1 MSGYRELEIYKE
13 SKRLAILVHQM
24 TMKLPKFEMYEEGG
38 QIRRSSKSVPS
49 MIVEGYGRKRYK
61 AEYIKYLTYAQS
73 ECDETLLHLE
83 LLSATGSSSGVSDND
98 GLMKEYDT
106 LSRRI
111 NKYIQWVEDNFDPG
125 YRPEERE

>member
-1 MSGYRELEIYKE
+1 
-13 SKRLAILVHQM
+13 M
-24 TMKLPKFEMYEEGG
+24 TMQLPKFEMYEEGS
-38 QIRRSSKSVPS
+38 QIRRSSKSVAS

-83 LLSATGSSSGVSDND
+83 FLRETGSSGDIGGGD
-98 GLMKEYDT
+98 TLMKEYDT

-111 NKYIQWVEDNFDPG
+111 NKYIQWVEDNFDPR
-125 YRPEERE
+125 YRAAEPDPGIETP